1 MTLTYRYPDG
11 KTTDTVV
18 LDSRTGALLSQ
29 TAQRENRY
37 PLWLGERCIEV
48 VYVDHPEGFTYP
60 GWEEDVELNQYHW
73 TDLQEDGRSLLPPGT
88 MGAGEQAAIEIPGGL
103 LIGYASKTGLT
114 RRATTS
120 ATPLAICC

>member
-1 MTLTYRYPDG
+1 MCWTAAPG
-11 KTTDTVV
+11 PF
-18 LDSRTGALLSQ
+18 LSQ
-29 TAQRENRY
+29 TAQRENGY

-88 MGAGEQAAIEIPGGL
+88 MGAGEQAAIEIP
-103 LIGYASKTGLT
+103 
-114 RRATTS
+114 RRA
-120 ATPLAICC
+120 PDWVCVQKPV

>member
-1 MTLTYRYPDG
+1 M
-11 KTTDTVV
+11 
-18 LDSRTGALLSQ
+18 
-29 TAQRENRY
+29 
-37 PLWLGERCIEV
+37 
-48 VYVDHPEGFTYP
+48 
-60 GWEEDVELNQYHW
+60 ELNQYHW

-120 ATPLAICC
+120 ATPPAICC